1 MSFLAHVECT
11 GCGHRH
17 DAKRLLTVC
26 ERCGQMLA
34 ARYDLKRVATQV
46 TKEALRTRS
55 PGMYRFRE
63 LTPLD
68 DGEEPVT
75 LGEGGTPLL
84 PLPRLAS
91 HLGLRHVLAKDEGQ
105 NPTGTF
111 KARGLGMAVTRARTL
126 GARGFLVPS
135 AGNAGGA
142 AAVYAARA
150 GLPCAVIVPRDT
162 PPAAVAEAL
171 IAGASVFT
179 VEGSIATAGRIVG
192 QVAPATGW
200 LDLSTLK
207 EPYRL
212 EGKKTMGLELA
223 EQLGWVAPDL
233 LVYPTG
239 GGTGLLGIAKAWE
252 ELTALGWLRGP
263 LPRFLCVQAEGCAPV
278 VKAWHEGAET
288 TAAWP
293 NPVTSAPGLRVP
305 SPFAGRQMLGVL
317 RASQGEAV
325 AVSDEAIQE
334 AQRLLARLE
343 GLWTAPEAAATVAAL
358 VASTAQRAVPAEARV
373 VLVLTGS
380 GLKNPPPPLPPPLH
394 LTGSEEE
401 IVARVQEALTARGP
415 LRM

>member
-1 MSFLAHVECT
+1 MSFLTHVECT
-11 GCGHRH
+11 VCGHSH
-17 DAKRLLTVC
+17 DPKRLLTVC

-34 ARYDLKRVATQV
+34 ARYDLERIATRV
-46 TKEALRTRS
+46 TKDALRSRS
-55 PGMYRFRE
+55 AGMYRFRE

-68 DGEEPVT
+68 DGEAPVT
-75 LGEGGTPLL
+75 LGEGSTPLL
-84 PLPRLAS
+84 SLPRLAG
-91 HLGLRHVLAKDEGQ
+91 HLGLGQVLAKDEGQ

-111 KARGLGMAVTRARTL
+111 KARGLGMAITRARTL

-162 PPAAVAEAL
+162 PAAAVAEAI
-171 IAGASVFT
+171 IAGATVFT
-179 VEGSIATAGRIVG
+179 IEGSIATAGRVVG
-192 QVAPATGW
+192 RVAPATGW

-223 EQLGWVAPDL
+223 EQLEWTAPDL

-263 LPRFLCVQAEGCAPV
+263 LPRLVCVQAEGCAPV
-278 VKAWHEGAET
+278 VKAWREGAEA

-293 NPVTSAPGLRVP
+293 DPRTSAPGLRVP
-305 SPFAGRQMLGVL
+305 SPFAGRQMLRVL
-317 RASQGEAV
+317 RASGGEAI
-325 AVSDEAIQE
+325 AVSDDAILE
-334 AQRLLARLE
+334 SQRLLARLE

-358 VASTAQRAVPAEARV
+358 IALAARRAATAQTRV

-380 GLKNPPPPLPPPLH
+380 GLKNPPPPLPPPVH
-394 LTGSEEE
+394 LTGSEDD
-401 IVARVQEALTARGP
+401 VAARVQEVLAR
-415 LRM
+415 

>member
-1 MSFLAHVECT
+1 MSFLTHVECT
-11 GCGHRH
+11 VCGHRH
-17 DAKRLLTVC
+17 DPKRLLTVC

-34 ARYDLKRVATQV
+34 ARYELPRLATGV
-46 TKEALRTRS
+46 TKDALRTRS

-84 PLPRLAS
+84 LLSRLAD
-91 HLGLRHVLAKDEGQ
+91 HLGLGQVLAKDEGQ

-162 PPAAVAEAL
+162 PEAAVAEAL
-171 IAGASVFT
+171 IAGATVFT
-179 VEGSIATAGRIVG
+179 IEGSIATAGRIVAR
-192 QVAPATGW
+192 VTPATGW
-200 LDLSTLK
+200 FDLSTLK

-223 EQLGWVAPDL
+223 EQLEWMSPDL

-252 ELTALGWLRGP
+252 ELMALGWLRGP
-263 LPRFLCVQAEGCAPV
+263 LPRFVCVQAEGCAPV
-278 VKAWHEGAET
+278 VQAWREGVET

-317 RASQGEAV
+317 RASGGEAL
-325 AVSDEAIQE
+325 AVGDEAIQD

-358 VASTAQRAVPAEARV
+358 VALTARRAVTAEARV

-380 GLKNPPPPLPPPLH
+380 GLKNPPPSLPPPLH
-394 LTGSEEE
+394 LTGSEDE
-401 IVARVQEALTARGP
+401 IVARVQDALAR
-415 LRM
+415 